1 MTSYSTVPAVA
12 GSTVWTLP
20 GALSQ
25 LRSQACGLLVALN
38 ERVWQVSDPTL
49 LELVRLRAAQLI
61 GNPAAVRVRC
71 PYADAVPESKILAL
85 PDYPSSPLFLPAER
99 DTLAFTEQFLIDVG
113 GTTATA
119 RAGLIGHFGA
129 EGARELVSAI
139 YVVEFTQRLQM
150 IAARLL
156 DNVPAEPPPTG
167 SPAAGHAAPAA
178 GHATPAVSDAT
189 PASLLTAYQEAVVRG
204 SALDPMT
211 TELVRLRCARTHR
224 CRICQTLRLA
234 DARAAG
240 VDETVTAQIDFYERS
255 DLPERAKVALRVT
268 DAFITRPDLL
278 SGTVVEQARASF
290 GPAELA
296 SLCLDITKW
305 STQKIHVALGTDG
318 ADGLETDEHGVAVF
332 GFDQTGRPTGY
343 RRR

>member
-1 MTSYSTVPAVA
+1 M
-12 GSTVWTLP
+12 LP
-20 GALSQ
+20 RALSR
-25 LRSQACGLLVALN
+25 LRPQACGLLVALN
-38 ERVWQVSDPTL
+38 ERVWQVSDPVL

-61 GNPAAVRVRC
+61 GNHAALQVRC
-71 PYADAVPESKILAL
+71 RYADVDAVPESKILAL
-85 PDYPSSPLFLPAER
+85 PDYPSSPLFSAAER

-113 GTTATA
+113 GTTAA
-119 RAGLIGHFGA
+119 ERAGLTGHFGA
-129 EGARELVSAI
+129 DGARGVVSAI

-150 IAARLL
+150 IAARVL
-156 DNVPAEPPPTG
+156 DDDQWSPPIIA
-167 SPAAGHAAPAA
+167 SPAVG
-178 GHATPAVSDAT
+178 DAT
-189 PASLLTAYQEAVVRG
+189 PADLLAAYQEAVVRG
-204 SALDPMT
+204 SAVDPMT

-240 VDETVTAQIDFYERS
+240 VDEGITAQVDFYERS
-255 DLPERAKVALRVT
+255 DLPDRAKVALRVT

-278 SGTVVEQARASF
+278 SDAVAEQARASF
-290 GPAELA
+290 DPAELA

-318 ADGLETDEHGVAVF
+318 ADGLETDEDGVAMF
-332 GFDQTGRPTGY
+332 GFDETGRATGY

>member
-1 MTSYSTVPAVA
+1 MTSYSSVTNAA
-12 GSTVWTLP
+12 RRSAWSLP
-20 GALSQ
+20 RSLSR
-25 LRSQACGLLVALN
+25 LRPQACGLLAALN
-38 ERVWQVSDPTL
+38 KRIWHDADPVL
-49 LELVRLRAAQLI
+49 LELARLRTAQLI
-61 GNPAAVRVRC
+61 GNPAAFQTR
-71 PYADAVPESKILAL
+71 YADVEAGTEAKIAAL
-85 PDYPSSPLFLPAER
+85 RDYPCSPLFSAAER
-99 DTLAFTEQFLIDVG
+99 EALAFTEQFVIDVG

-119 RAGLIGHFGA
+119 RAELIAYFGA
-129 EGARELVSAI
+129 EGAWELVSAI

-150 IAARLL
+150 VAARLL
-156 DNVPAEPPPTG
+156 DDDPREPPLIG
-167 SPAAGHAAPAA
+167 APAA
-178 GHATPAVSDAT
+178 GDAT
-189 PASLLTAYQEAVVRG
+189 QAGLLTAYQEAVVRG

-278 SGTVVEQARASF
+278 SGTVMGQARTSF

-318 ADGLETDEHGVAVF
+318 ADGLETDEDGVAVF
-332 GFDQTGRPTGY
+332 GFDETGRATGY

>member
-1 MTSYSTVPAVA
+1 MV
-12 GSTVWTLP
+12 GSTVWMLP
-20 GALSQ
+20 GALSR
-25 LRSQACGLLVALN
+25 LRPQACGLLVALN

-61 GNPAAVRVRC
+61 GNPAALCVRC
-71 PYADAVPESKILAL
+71 PYADADGASGAKILAL
-85 PDYPSSPLFLPAER
+85 PDYPSSPLFSPAER

-113 GTTATA
+113 GTTAAA
-119 RAGLIGHFGA
+119 RAELIAHFGA
-129 EGARELVSAI
+129 EGARGLVAAI

-156 DNVPAEPPPTG
+156 GNDPGEPPLIGP
-167 SPAAGHAAPAA
+167 S
-178 GHATPAVSDAT
+178 AVGDAT
-189 PASLLTAYQEAVVRG
+189 PAGLLGAYQEAVVRG
-204 SALDPMT
+204 STLDPMT

-240 VDETVTAQIDFYERS
+240 VDEAITAQIDFYERS
-255 DLPERAKVALRVT
+255 DLPDRAKIALRVT

-278 SGTVVEQARASF
+278 ADITAGQARTSF
-290 GPAELA
+290 EPAELA

-318 ADGLETDEHGVAVF
+318 ADGLETDQDGVAMF
-332 GFDQTGRPTGY
+332 GFDETGRATGY

>member
-1 MTSYSTVPAVA
+1 M
-12 GSTVWTLP
+12 WTLP
-20 GALSQ
+20 GGLSR
-25 LRSQACGLLVALN
+25 LRPQACGLLVALN

-61 GNPAAVRVRC
+61 GNPAALRVRC
-71 PYADAVPESKILAL
+71 PDADGASESKTLAL
-85 PDYPSSPLFLPAER
+85 PAYPSSPLFSPAER

-113 GTTATA
+113 GTTAAA
-119 RAGLIGHFGA
+119 RAELIAHFGT
-129 EGARELVSAI
+129 EGARGLVSAI
-139 YVVEFTQRLQM
+139 FVVEFTQRLQL

-156 DNVPAEPPPTG
+156 DDDPGEPRPVG
-167 SPAAGHAAPAA
+167 SLAAGDT
-178 GHATPAVSDAT
+178 TPAG
-189 PASLLTAYQEAVVRG
+189 LLAAYQEAVVRG
-204 SALDPMT
+204 SALDPVT

-240 VDETVTAQIDFYERS
+240 VDEAITAQIDFYERS
-255 DLPERAKVALRVT
+255 DLPDRAKVALRVT

-278 SGTVVEQARASF
+278 SDTVVEQARTLF
-290 GPAELA
+290 EPAELA

-318 ADGLETDEHGVAVF
+318 ADGLETDEYGVALF
-332 GFDQTGRPTGY
+332 GFDETGRATGY
-343 RRR
+343 RSR